1 MSDSVS
7 VRSAQEEMD
16 RVVKTPFIML
26 RFGVP
31 IKQMLIDLM
40 TKPEP
45 AEITELKKTHPQLHA
60 VMKRCEVTRKIYA
73 RNNNQ
78 GQLDDWAAMQDDK
91 SDSLNHQILKE
102 LIAAFIIQTPRAPV
116 PPILEPLLADID
128 WAELHAEWR
137 KKDCAIK
144 SAAQSNDLKQVMEKR
159 NDVVGYGLDRS
170 KICDRELA
178 KVKSLRDAV
187 ALVGQGADAAAKAQF
202 LASNLILVDFVVELV
217 DLMYPTNGAAQDF
230 DAIIAAVRA
239 MCADIVAA
247 TDADSPAFAL
257 GSKAYSCQTRFNS
270 LRAVRMRSVL
280 SYGDQA
286 LEYGPVKEG
295 SVVETLMTMKLKS
308 HRLPHSISN
317 LRARA
322 DTPKRDKEEPSKRSA
337 SQEAKA
343 AKEAAKE
350 AKK

>member
-78 GQLDDWAAMQDDK
+78 GQLDDWAAMQEDK

-116 PPILEPLLADID
+116 PPILEPLLA
-128 WAELHAEWR
+128 
-137 KKDCAIK
+137 
-144 SAAQSNDLKQVMEKR
+144 
-159 NDVVGYGLDRS
+159 
-170 KICDRELA
+170 
-178 KVKSLRDAV
+178 VKH
-187 ALVGQGADAAAKAQF
+187 GQPPVSSSTAC
-202 LASNLILVDFVVELV
+202 
-217 DLMYPTNGAAQDF
+217 
-230 DAIIAAVRA
+230 
-239 MCADIVAA
+239 CADTVNPALW
-247 TDADSPAFAL
+247 DALARRRISL
-257 GSKAYSCQTRFNS
+257 SRNS
-270 LRAVRMRSVL
+270 
-280 SYGDQA
+280 
-286 LEYGPVKEG
+286 
-295 SVVETLMTMKLKS
+295 
-308 HRLPHSISN
+308 
-317 LRARA
+317 
-322 DTPKRDKEEPSKRSA
+322 
-337 SQEAKA
+337 
-343 AKEAAKE
+343 
-350 AKK
+350 